1 MGGVTMTSNL
11 LTSREEVVEH
21 RRRINTIRGA
31 IEYDVINSPLNTE
44 FEELE
49 VILDEAVRKLDE
61 IDDKM
66 KEHVYVFDVTITV
79 SRRVNVKARDEDD
92 AEQAAMDFAINELDC
107 TIDWNED
114 DVQVFRDEDEETTKV
129 YDVEV

>member
-1 MGGVTMTSNL
+1 MSDYL
-11 LTSREEVVEH
+11 LTSKEQLTEH
-21 RRRINTIRGA
+21 RRCLNVIRGA
-31 IEYDVINSPLNTE
+31 IEYDVINSPHNTE

-49 VILDEAVRKLDE
+49 VLLHDAVRKMDE
-61 IDDKM
+61 IHDKM

>member
-1 MGGVTMTSNL
+1 MSDYL
-11 LTSREEVVEH
+11 LTSKEQLTEH
-21 RRRINTIRGA
+21 RRCLNVIRGA
-31 IEYDVINSPLNTE
+31 IEYDIINSPLNTE

-49 VILDEAVRKLDE
+49 VLLNDAVHKMDE
-61 IDDKM
+61 IHDKM
-66 KEHVYVFDVTITV
+66 KEHVYVYDVTITV

-92 AEQAAMDFAINELDC
+92 AEQAAIDYAISELDC
-107 TIDWNED
+107 SIDWNED

>member
-1 MGGVTMTSNL
+1 MTSNL

-31 IEYDVINSPLNTE
+31 IEYDVINSPHNTE

-49 VILDEAVRKLDE
+49 VILCEAVNKLDE

-66 KEHVYVFDVTITV
+66 KEHVYVYEVTITV
-79 SRRVNVKARDEDD
+79 SRRVNVRASDEDD
-92 AEQAAMDFAINELDC
+92 AEQAAMDYAINELDC
-107 TIDWNED
+107 PTDWNED
-114 DVQVFRDEDEETTKV
+114 DVQVFRDEDEETTSV

>member
-1 MGGVTMTSNL
+1 MSTYL
-11 LTSREEVVEH
+11 LTSREEVEEH
-21 RRRINTIRGA
+21 RRRINTIRSA
-31 IEYDVINSPLNTE
+31 IEYDVVNSPINTE

-49 VILDEAVRKLDE
+49 VLLNDAVVKLDE
-61 IDDKM
+61 IHDKM
-66 KEHVYVFDVTITV
+66 REHVYVFDVTVTV
-79 SRRVNVKARDEDD
+79 SRRVNVRARDEDD

-107 TIDWNED
+107 PIDWNED

>member
-1 MGGVTMTSNL
+1 MNTNL
-11 LTSREEVVEH
+11 LTSREEVEEH

-61 IDDKM
+61 IHDKM
-66 KEHVYVFDVTITV
+66 KEHVYVYDVTITV

-92 AEQAAMDFAINELDC
+92 AEQAAMDYAINELDC

-114 DVQVFRDEDEETTKV
+114 DVQVFRDEDEETTSV

>member
-1 MGGVTMTSNL
+1 MTSNL

-31 IEYDVINSPLNTE
+31 IEYDVINSPINTE

-49 VILDEAVRKLDE
+49 VILCEAVNKLDE

-66 KEHVYVFDVTITV
+66 KEHVYAYDVTITV
-79 SRRVNVKARDEDD
+79 TLRVYVKGDDESIAED
-92 AEQAAMDFAINELDC
+92 AAIEYALHDLSPG
-107 TIDWNED
+107 IDWNED
-114 DVQVFRDEDEETTKV
+114 DISAERREDEETTEV

>member
-1 MGGVTMTSNL
+1 MNTNL
-11 LTSREEVVEH
+11 LTSREEVEEH

-61 IDDKM
+61 IHDKM
-66 KEHVYVFDVTITV
+66 KEHVYVYDVTITV

-114 DVQVFRDEDEETTKV
+114 DVQVFRDEDEETTSV

>member
-1 MGGVTMTSNL
+1 MNTNL
-11 LTSREEVVEH
+11 LTSREEVEEH
-21 RRRINTIRGA
+21 RRRINTIRSA
-31 IEYDVINSPLNTE
+31 IEYDVVNSPLNTE

-49 VILDEAVRKLDE
+49 VLLNDAVHKVDE
-61 IDDKM
+61 IHDQM

-79 SRRVNVKARDEDD
+79 SRRVSVRASDEDE

-114 DVQVFRDEDEETTKV
+114 DVQVFRDEDEETTTV

>member
-1 MGGVTMTSNL
+1 MTSTL

-31 IEYDVINSPLNTE
+31 IEYDVINSPINTE

-66 KEHVYVFDVTITV
+66 KEHVYVYEVTITV
-79 SRRVNVKARDEDD
+79 SRCVKVKARDEDD

-114 DVQVFRDEDEETTKV
+114 DVQVCRDEDEETTSV

>member
-1 MGGVTMTSNL
+1 MNTNL
-11 LTSREEVVEH
+11 LTSREEVEEH

-61 IDDKM
+61 IHDKM
-66 KEHVYVFDVTITV
+66 KEHVYVYDVTITV

-114 DVQVFRDEDEETTKV
+114 DVQVYRDEDEETTSV